1 MEWYRAM
8 RAPYRGEMTAEDFD
22 EAEAKLRD
30 LDAELRRAFEAQKS
44 SMSLL
49 RTRSDRFLEH
59 V

>member
-1 MEWYRAM
+1 M

-30 LDAELRRAFEAQKS
+30 LDAERRRAFEAQKS
-44 SMSLL
+44 STSPL
-49 RTRSDRFLEH
+49 RTRSDRFLER